1 MLYSLCYAQTRTLLF
16 LIFLTYLIF
25 TEFEP
30 PSMFCH
36 CKTRHTSLFL
46 WRLVNKR
53 ILRWRIR
60 KDSSLFPFF
69 FFYFFIFSFFFHWV
83 LGWSRHFFNFVVEL
97 PGWLPLQ
104 GYYQMILVFNGIS
117 VNLGEPDQHYLIHIT
132 AANLTSRSTYAFFN
146 FDFGIYNFMENSFNI
161 YSASYRIGTFIY
173 W

>member
-36 CKTRHTSLFL
+36 CKPRHTSLFL

-53 ILRWRIR
+53 ILRGRIR

-69 FFYFFIFSFFFHWV
+69 FFFFFFFFFTGSLV
-83 LGWSRHFFNFVVEL
+83 GLDIFFNLGGGTPWVVTTSGLL
-97 PGWLPLQ
+97 PDDTGIQWNISKFGGTSPALSIPYNSSESNIQINICLFQLWFWHLQ
-104 GYYQMILVFNGIS
+104 FH
-117 VNLGEPDQHYLIHIT
+117 GEQL
-132 AANLTSRSTYAFFN
+132 
-146 FDFGIYNFMENSFNI
+146 
-161 YSASYRIGTFIY
+161 
-173 W
+173 